1 MIIRFARNTSHSI
14 LTVFSIVSYI
24 KVRDVSLFFMS
35 MTCPRISKIFFF
47 TSPDLSSKFLLVT
60 KFIIW
65 SAPQIH
71 CLDLF
76 TADCVRQCPRLRYAF
91 AESPAVDAC
100 SKKPLPVKIALSW
113 LLRISSIAKRSPPVG
128 NVPSTPGLE
137 MESGLTM
144 FLLISASRASRD
156 LGQKMLRRL
165 MALGRSLVLLGNAIS
180 DLGKM
185 SKGKGGDI

>member
-1 MIIRFARNTSHSI
+1 M
-14 LTVFSIVSYI
+14 
-24 KVRDVSLFFMS
+24 
-35 MTCPRISKIFFF
+35 
-47 TSPDLSSKFLLVT
+47 
-60 KFIIW
+60 
-65 SAPQIH
+65 
-71 CLDLF
+71 
-76 TADCVRQCPRLRYAF
+76 
-91 AESPAVDAC
+91 
-100 SKKPLPVKIALSW
+100 
-113 LLRISSIAKRSPPVG
+113 G

-144 FLLISASRASRD
+144 LLLISASRASRD